1 MKKIL
6 KLKLFWLFSI
16 YAIIDFLC
24 VGAGMGVPIFCILLG
39 FLTGYVIMRKL
50 MSETNNLNKILN
62 KSVKYGIISSL
73 ITFLFMLLIWG
84 ISIMNFFNK
93 HYDFKNFGN
102 PLILY
107 DPKASFVGWIVL
119 MILISPFLQLLTTIF
134 SFYITLVI
142 NKNNDNTA

>member
-50 MSETNNLNKILN
+50 MSETNNLR
-62 KSVKYGIISSL
+62 VSL
-73 ITFLFMLLIWG
+73 KTKLLIK
-84 ISIMNFFNK
+84 S
-93 HYDFKNFGN
+93 
-102 PLILY
+102 L
-107 DPKASFVGWIVL
+107 
-119 MILISPFLQLLTTIF
+119 
-134 SFYITLVI
+134 
-142 NKNNDNTA
+142 